1 MVVEGAP
8 EKEAAWAGAQLD
20 CDKVSR
26 QTHAR
31 GHARNVAM
39 TTGKRPEATPRV
51 VGTTEL
57 GGVVLAEKEV
67 GGIAGA

>member
-1 MVVEGAP
+1 M
-8 EKEAAWAGAQLD
+8 
-20 CDKVSR
+20 
-26 QTHAR
+26 
-31 GHARNVAM
+31 AM